1 MYNNASEAIHASLNH
16 LSHSHIHSIYK
27 VSMRNTHLLR
37 TRNSFILAAIVL
49 FAASSFAFGQA
60 AAPAESGGSSMFTIL
75 ILAAGAGIL
84 GFLIYLKVK
93 EKKEAAQ
100 VVVVA
105 PQPRRTRPAPVKC
118 EVKPPVET
126 VEKAETAP
134 VEDRPAPDPKANL
147 VRDIV
152 SGEASE
158 AKAQLRR
165 KMQNLKYIN
174 LPISSFSEVRASRP
188 FEDLPSSDDRE
199 LNEAIDTLLDEFEES
214 EEKRGQAM
222 RVIAANRSKN
232 SVDALTQ
239 AAFYD
244 VSANLRSRA
253 VTILTDFDHESCFEP
268 ILLACADPGR
278 EVRAAAARGLFKL
291 SCDRA
296 NAWTRI
302 LESNDEFRIKNAV
315 RAAEEANIVRNTF
328 DRLIHADIKMS
339 YEAFVLSAL
348 IVRSGETELLFFAL
362 KNHADPNVRRAILHV
377 LDIAGDERVVEPIS
391 NVLSQQ
397 LLTADLA
404 EKAGGVMRKFENVL
418 LETF

>member
-1 MYNNASEAIHASLNH
+1 MS
-16 LSHSHIHSIYK
+16 
-27 VSMRNTHLLR
+27 NTHLLR
-37 TRNSFILAAIVL
+37 TRNSVIFAAIIL
-49 FAASSFAFGQA
+49 SLGSSFAFGQA
-60 AAPAESGGSSMFTIL
+60 AVPAESGFFSMFTIL
-75 ILAAGAGIL
+75 ILVAGAAIV
-84 GFLIYLKVK
+84 GFLVYMKMQGKNEVAKVS
-93 EKKEAAQ
+93 
-100 VVVVA
+100 VL
-105 PQPRRTRPAPVKC
+105 PPPRTRPASAKR
-118 EVKPPVET
+118 EVKVPVET
-126 VEKAETAP
+126 VEKTESAP
-134 VEDRPAPDPKANL
+134 VEIPSPKPANL
-147 VRDIV
+147 VKDII
-152 SGEASE
+152 SGEASQ
-158 AKAQLRR
+158 AKEQLRR

-174 LPISSFSEVRASRP
+174 LPISSFTEVRASMP
-188 FEDLPSSDDRE
+188 FEDLPSSEDHDLE
-199 LNEAIDTLLDEFEES
+199 EAIDTLLDEFEES
-214 EEKRGQAM
+214 EEKRGQAL

-244 VSANLRSRA
+244 VSANLRARA
-253 VTILTDFDHESCFEP
+253 VTILKDFDHESSFEP

-302 LESNDEFRIKNAV
+302 LESNDEFRIRNAV

-328 DRLIHADIKMS
+328 DRLVHTDIKMS

-348 IVRSGETELLFFAL
+348 IVRSGETDLLFFAL

-377 LDIAGDERVVEPIS
+377 LDSAGDERIVEPIS
-391 NVLSQQ
+391 KILSQQ

-404 EKAGGVMRKFENVL
+404 EKAGGVMRKYENVL